1 MRQLIKDKLAGRTQ
15 RWLCGQI
22 GMGDVEL
29 SNSINGY
36 RKFKFEE
43 FEAVKTALG
52 IEESDLEEIDL
63 EAHVQPKEENQ
74 TS

>member
-15 RWLCGQI
+15 RWLCGQT

-43 FEAVKTALG
+43 FEQVKTALG
-52 IEESDLEEIDL
+52 IEDDDLAEVDL
-63 EAHVQPKEENQ
+63 EAHVLPPEPSK
-74 TS
+74 